1 MTQAMVE
8 AQFLM
13 QFDECICINKSNEL
27 APPYEIDSVY
37 DKDFG
42 KLYRVWKSYRLLGT
56 FYQALDGKW
65 IAQPVNA
72 TVNGRFSTSNKVI
85 LLIIA
90 IDSNPQLQQTA

>member
-1 MTQAMVE
+1 MTQKTIQP
-8 AQFLM
+8 QFLM
-13 QFDECICINKSNEL
+13 QFDQCKYTKKSNEL
-27 APPYEIDSVY
+27 VPPYEIDSVF

-56 FYQALDGKW
+56 FYKALDGKW
-65 IAQPVNA
+65 IVQPVNA
-72 TVNGRFSTSNKVI
+72 TVNGRFNTSNQVI